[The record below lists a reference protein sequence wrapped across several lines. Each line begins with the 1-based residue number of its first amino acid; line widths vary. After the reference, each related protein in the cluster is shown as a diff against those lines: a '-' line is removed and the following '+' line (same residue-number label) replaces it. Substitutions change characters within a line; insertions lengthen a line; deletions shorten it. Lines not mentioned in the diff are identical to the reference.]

1 MLSHPHIGQFV
12 DTSIVTWWE
21 MAKAKLYTAPSV
33 VTGRLRKW
41 SNHLQ
46 SCGIWIQVGGE
57 GVRCSTPDKFFMD
70 SESVFRSVI
79 YWNLLRSE
87 GIISST
93 VLLLVDGLTENHAVS
108 YKMRKRCQVHGDTFC
123 SSCRYVRTSLADDGT
138 VNIFLSLSFLIQIFC
153 VSMDPYSSSMWLT

>member
-21 MAKAKLYTAPSV
+21 MAKAKWYTAPSV

-123 SSCRYVRTSLADDGT
+123 SSCRYVRPSLTGDGT
-138 VNIFLSLSFLIQIFC
+138 VNIFLSLSFFIQIFC
-153 VSMDPYSSSMWLT
+153 VSTDPYSSSMWLT